1 VSLLEQGTSI
11 FLEQNRLLLGIVAT
25 AAPLAFTDEHT
36 CTDNNSGSIMEG
48 RMLHHTPVRLAIAGL
63 SHGHVV
69 WLLRNWQRNDL
80 DIVGFWEPD
89 RALAQRYAEQYQ
101 FPLDWVYHDLDA
113 MLEAVRPEAVC
124 AFGPIYDHLRVVEA
138 CAPRKIHVMVE
149 KPLAVSL
156 EHAATMA
163 TLARAHG
170 IHLITNYET
179 TWYASTYEAYRM
191 AVEEGVLGAIRKVV
205 VHDGHAGPVEIGC
218 NTEFVAW
225 LTDPLLNGGGAVID
239 FGCYGANLITWL
251 MGGIE
256 PLTVTAVFQTLK
268 PEIYPRV
275 DDDATVILT
284 YPHMQGIIQG
294 SWNWPVGRKDMEI
307 YGTRGYVV
315 AVDDQ
320 TMRVRMREERSEQT
334 LRLPPAPARVSDPF
348 TYLAAVVR
356 GVETVA
362 PGNLWSLENALSVV
376 KILDAARVSAR
387 EGKTVRLG

>member
-1 VSLLEQGTSI
+1 MQ
-11 FLEQNRLLLGIVAT
+11 
-25 AAPLAFTDEHT
+25 
-36 CTDNNSGSIMEG
+36 
-48 RMLHHTPVRLAIAGL
+48 HHTPVRMAIAGL

-80 DIVGFWEPD
+80 EIVGFWEPD

-101 FPLDWVYHDLDA
+101 FPLEWVYRDLDA
-113 MLEAVRPEAVC
+113 MLDAVQPEAVC

-156 EHAATMA
+156 AHAETMA
-163 TLARAHG
+163 ALARAHG

-179 TWYASTYEAYRM
+179 TWYASTYTAYRM
-191 AVEEGVLGAIRKVV
+191 AVEQGALGAIRKVV
-205 VHDGHAGPVEIGC
+205 VHDGHCGPVEIGC
-218 NTEFVAW
+218 NAEFVAW
-225 LTDPLLNGGGAVID
+225 LTDPLLNGGGAVVD

-256 PLTVTAVFQTLK
+256 PETVTAVLQTLK

-307 YGTRGYVV
+307 YGTNGYLV

-320 TMRVRMREERSEQT
+320 TMRVRMREESSEQT
-334 LRLPPAPARVSDPF
+334 LRLPAAPERVSDPF
-348 TYLAAVVR
+348 RYLAAVVR

>member
-1 VSLLEQGTSI
+1 MAV
-11 FLEQNRLLLGIVAT
+11 
-25 AAPLAFTDEHT
+25 
-36 CTDNNSGSIMEG
+36 
-48 RMLHHTPVRLAIAGL
+48 AGL

-80 DIVGFWEPD
+80 EIAGFWEPD
-89 RALAQRYAEQYQ
+89 RALAQRYAEQFK
-101 FPLDWVYHDLDA
+101 FPLEWVYDDLDA
-113 MLEAVRPEAVC
+113 MLDAVRPEAVC

-156 EHAATMA
+156 AHAETMA
-163 TLARAHG
+163 ALARAHD

-179 TWYASTYEAYRM
+179 SWYASTYAAYHM
-191 AVEEGVLGAIRKVV
+191 AIEEGTLGAIRKVV
-205 VHDGHAGPVEIGC
+205 VHDGHGGPVEIGC
-218 NTEFVAW
+218 NAEFLAW
-225 LTDPLLNGGGAVID
+225 LTDPLLNGGGAVVD

-251 MGGIE
+251 MGGME
-256 PLTVTAVFQTLK
+256 PLTVTAVLQTLK
-268 PEIYPRV
+268 PEVYPRV

-307 YGTRGYVV
+307 YGTHGYVV

-334 LRLPPAPARVSDPF
+334 RRLPPAPERVRDPF
-348 TYLAAVVR
+348 TYMAAVVR
-356 GVETVA
+356 GVETVT
-362 PGNLWSLENALSVV
+362 PGNLWSLENGLSVV
-376 KILDAARVSAR
+376 KILDAARLSAR
-387 EGKTVRLG
+387 EGKTVRLE